1 MKKYYTYIMSS
12 TNNATIYIG
21 VTNDIHRRYQ
31 EHNAGITPG
40 FTKRYHVHKLVYFE
54 EYSEIK
60 DAICREKQLKGIKR
74 IKKNAIINANNPEWK
89 DLMLNEFNS

>member
-1 MKKYYTYIMSS
+1 MKKYYVYIMSS

-31 EHNAGITPG
+31 EHNAGINPG
-40 FTKRYHVHKLVYFE
+40 FTKRYHVQKLVYFE

-74 IKKNAIINANNPEWK
+74 IKKNAIINATNPEWK
-89 DLMLNEFNS
+89 DLMANEYKS